1 MAADN
6 DDVIPS
12 YDVLEREAIAALRD
26 IVRDKDAPAAAR
38 AAAVKELRGLMDDSA
53 GQQFSTS
60 SDPSEMTLAEID
72 AELAHLDAVL
82 STAGYQ
88 VH

>member
-1 MAADN
+1 MAADD

-53 GQQFSTS
+53 GQQFPTS
-60 SDPSEMTLAEID
+60 SDPSEMTLPQID
-72 AELAHLDAVL
+72 AEIAHLSNILD
-82 STAGYQ
+82 GKC
-88 VH
+88 

>member
-1 MAADN
+1 MAQPD

-38 AAAVKELRGLMDDSA
+38 AAAVKELRGLMEEAPERSVGPD
-53 GQQFSTS
+53 
-60 SDPSEMTLAEID
+60 DPSEMTLAQID
-72 AELAHLDAVL
+72 EEL
-82 STAGYQ
+82 STLGYLIQ
-88 VH
+88 QYQ